1 MTTNT
6 IAETRPLQSVT
17 APAAAKPSRKRLA
30 RNAIALVAAAFA
42 LWTGAHRWAEGRF
55 MEETDDAYVGAN
67 ITVVSPK
74 VAGYIS
80 QLAVS
85 DNQVVRAGEVIA
97 RLDDRDFRAALNKAE
112 AAVAAAEAQLVN
124 LDATR
129 ELQDAMIG
137 QARATVSASAAETVR
152 AREDEQRY
160 RSLVAN
166 AAVSVQAEQK
176 TSAAYQQALADTEKT
191 QAQLLAAQRELK
203 VIDTRKQ
210 QARAALDQA
219 VAERD
224 IAKLNLEYT
233 VIRAPVDGTV
243 GNRRARLGS
252 YAAVGSQL
260 LSIVPAGGLWID
272 ANFKED
278 QLARFHA
285 GQRVT
290 VKADVLPG
298 RVFHGRL
305 ASLAPATGAQFSVL
319 PPENATGN
327 FTKIVQRV
335 PVRVLLDE
343 ADARLGL
350 LRPGLS
356 VLAEVDVRGDGRP
369 R

>member
-1 MTTNT
+1 
-6 IAETRPLQSVT
+6 
-17 APAAAKPSRKRLA
+17 
-30 RNAIALVAAAFA
+30 
-42 LWTGAHRWAEGRF
+42 
-55 MEETDDAYVGAN
+55 
-67 ITVVSPK
+67 
-74 VAGYIS
+74 
-80 QLAVS
+80 
-85 DNQVVRAGEVIA
+85 
-97 RLDDRDFRAALNKAE
+97 
-112 AAVAAAEAQLVN
+112 VAAAEAQLVN